1 MKSGQ
6 IEPSVNI
13 KNWEKKGIS
22 WPLEKQQ
29 NKKRKKKEGRE
40 VPNSPS
46 PTINIPKGRKTS
58 PLMSKAKIK

>member
-1 MKSGQ
+1 MEKMKSGQ

-29 NKKRKKKEGRE
+29 NKKRKKKEG
-40 VPNSPS
+40 
-46 PTINIPKGRKTS
+46 
-58 PLMSKAKIK
+58 